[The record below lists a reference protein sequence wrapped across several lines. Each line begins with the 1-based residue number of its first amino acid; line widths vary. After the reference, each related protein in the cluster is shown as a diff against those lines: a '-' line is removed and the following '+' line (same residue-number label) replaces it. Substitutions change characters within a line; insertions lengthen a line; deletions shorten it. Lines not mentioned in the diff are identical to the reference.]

1 MQRISVA
8 LHLTAA
14 AEISRACA
22 VWLCWWCGGCGVDM
36 RPQPLA
42 GRHPTP
48 TSRRAVWF
56 VWLCRVLR
64 SIVVPFVCSPSAFR
78 VRQPPS
84 VVVLVV
90 LVVARICTLKHICSW
105 SITVS
110 ETLVVSTTTYY
121 AVNLPK
127 ERECLVTKRTQGG
140 KELPG
145 LPLSCTQCTATN
157 TQTHYHWPS
166 RPHLS
171 AQRSEHLGRALL
183 TPPPDP
189 SPPPRWRLFTSN
201 P

>member
-1 MQRISVA
+1 VFVMQRISVA

-110 ETLVVSTTTYY
+110 ETLVVST
-121 AVNLPK
+121 VSSVCD
-127 ERECLVTKRTQGG
+127 RVTR
-140 KELPG
+140 
-145 LPLSCTQCTATN
+145 
-157 TQTHYHWPS
+157 
-166 RPHLS
+166 RPRVSVLIVEKACS
-171 AQRSEHLGRALL
+171 KKTRYMR
-183 TPPPDP
+183 
-189 SPPPRWRLFTSN
+189 
-201 P
+201 